1 MYGVFEVNRTSEIKF
16 VDETPWCYHLNET
29 YSAVLL
35 PNTIMLIFLFF
46 SSVRKGSTVNTPLF
60 WIWGEKSM
68 NYSMIHV
75 VSLPF
80 LLFSVTTEFL
90 FSFPMRSAVTWL
102 KRFYMWSHLTFGRRF
117 MRRTSVHTCL
127 SWPSTPLLTLLCSI
141 SWLVLEKNCM

>member
-1 MYGVFEVNRTSEIKF
+1 MFEVNRTSEIKF

-46 SSVRKGSTVNTPLF
+46 SSVRKGSTVNTPLCR
-60 WIWGEKSM
+60 IWGKKSM
-68 NYSMIHV
+68 NYSTIRV

-90 FSFPMRSAVTWL
+90 FSFPMRSAVT
-102 KRFYMWSHLTFGRRF
+102 
-117 MRRTSVHTCL
+117 
-127 SWPSTPLLTLLCSI
+127 
-141 SWLVLEKNCM
+141 

>member
-46 SSVRKGSTVNTPLF
+46 SSVRKGSTVNTLLF

-68 NYSMIHV
+68 NYSGLHV

-80 LLFSVTTEFL
+80 LLFSVTTGFL

-117 MRRTSVHTCL
+117 TRRTSVHTCL

-141 SWLVLEKNCM
+141 SWLVLEKNYM